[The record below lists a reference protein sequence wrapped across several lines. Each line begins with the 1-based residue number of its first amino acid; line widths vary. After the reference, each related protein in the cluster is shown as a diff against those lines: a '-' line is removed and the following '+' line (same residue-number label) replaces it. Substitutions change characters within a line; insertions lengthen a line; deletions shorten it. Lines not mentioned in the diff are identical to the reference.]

1 MERKSKEEI
10 YKLKK
15 ERLEQLNNR
24 ISTLTIKR
32 NKLQKVIELYEMKKN
47 NADFK
52 LLEVK
57 LAEKG
62 MTLEE
67 LLSSIE

>member
-32 NKLQKVIELYEMKKN
+32 NKLQKEIELYEMKKN

-52 LLEVK
+52 LLEIK

-67 LLSSIE
+67 LLLSIE

>member
-32 NKLQKVIELYEMKKN
+32 NKLQKEIELYEMKKN

>member
-15 ERLEQLNNR
+15 ERLDQLNNR

-32 NKLQKVIELYEMKKN
+32 NKLQKEIELYEMKKN

>member
-15 ERLEQLNNR
+15 ERLDQLNNR
-24 ISTLTIKR
+24 ISTLIIKR
-32 NKLQKVIELYEMKKN
+32 NKLQKEIELYEMKKN

>member
-15 ERLEQLNNR
+15 ERLDQLNNR

-32 NKLQKVIELYEMKKN
+32 NKLQKEIELYEMKKN

-67 LLSSIE
+67 LLLSIE

>member
-15 ERLEQLNNR
+15 ERLDQLNNR
-24 ISTLTIKR
+24 ISILTIKR
-32 NKLQKVIELYEMKKN
+32 NKLQKEIELYEMKKN

-62 MTLEE
+62 ITLEE

>member
-15 ERLEQLNNR
+15 ERLDQLNNR
-24 ISTLTIKR
+24 ISTLTTKR
-32 NKLQKVIELYEMKKN
+32 NKLQKEIELYEMKKN

>member
-15 ERLEQLNNR
+15 EKLDQLNNR

-32 NKLQKVIELYEMKKN
+32 NKLQKEIELYEMKKN